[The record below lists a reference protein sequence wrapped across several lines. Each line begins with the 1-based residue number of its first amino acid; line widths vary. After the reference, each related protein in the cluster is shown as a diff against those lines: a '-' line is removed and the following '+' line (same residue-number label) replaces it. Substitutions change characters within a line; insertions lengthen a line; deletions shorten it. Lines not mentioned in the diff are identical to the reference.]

1 MSTRPSRCPGFA
13 GAFTADGAEVP
24 GEACGSD
31 GPLLVR
37 HASTVRTDDGAEHPV
52 TRPVVAV
59 CTCER
64 SQRFPWC
71 DSTHKSV
78 RH

>member
-1 MSTRPSRCPGFA
+1 VSDETWRALPR
-13 GAFTADGAEVP
+13 P
-24 GEACGSD
+24 GEEVTLQRCGER

-37 HASTVRTDDGAEHPV
+37 HAEAVVDEHGETFEV

-59 CTCER
+59 CTCTKSR
-64 SQRFPWC
+64 RFPWC

-78 RH
+78 RP

>member
-1 MSTRPSRCPGFA
+1 MS
-13 GAFTADGAEVP
+13 EVVSVE
-24 GEACGSD
+24 GEAPLVTPCGD

-37 HASTVRTDDGAEHPV
+37 QATAVVTDDGVEHPV

-59 CTCER
+59 CTCRR

-78 RH
+78 RRRTGPQADQAV